1 MERMN
6 RILDG
11 LEREWKLNLLWKYV
25 GVGRTSCGLAER
37 HTYHCCGF
45 CRNIKSRREGLRLC
59 SENDEILLPRR
70 AEQEKGVFLSTC
82 HAGVSEVVVPLFEG
96 TRCTEVFLA
105 GIFLPVSAD
114 PAEFPGVERIGEERW
129 KRIAS
134 VLEDLAVVFRERRET
149 IRRESVRRDEIH
161 DLRIQRAVEGM
172 EKHFSRAIRIRD
184 LAAEACL
191 SESRFLHLFRKET
204 GRSAIAFLTECRL
217 KAARQMLERSDA
229 SIAQVMEQCGFR
241 DQSHFGKLFREFT
254 GYSPLVYHRTFRRR
268 GDV

>member
-11 LEREWKLNLLWKYV
+11 LERDWKLNLLWKYV

-134 VLEDLAVVFRERRET
+134 VLEDLAVAFRERRET

-161 DLRIQRAVEGM
+161 DLRIQRAVEGI
-172 EKHFSRAIRIRD
+172 EKHFSRAVRIRD